1 MLLPFQSERFRTA
14 PPVDGPGNHRSPD
27 NGEQPV
33 RTTDCITAILLFF
46 AAVLLALLAFSA
58 DWDGTA
64 TDSRPQA
71 YENTPVLVIPPH
83 PR

>member
-14 PPVDGPGNHRSPD
+14 PPVDGSGHRRSPD

-33 RTTDCITAILLFF
+33 RTIDCVTAILLFV